1 VLTLLARVARPPKLT
16 ANGVVPQ
23 LLTDFRPRVLTTD
36 VAFQGGDMPRVVVVC
51 TDNAS
56 CEGLRQASS
65 ATANFKLSAE

>member
-23 LLTDFRPRVLTTD
+23 LLTGFRPRVLTTD

-56 CEGLRQASS
+56 FEGLRQAFQSHS
-65 ATANFKLSAE
+65 EF